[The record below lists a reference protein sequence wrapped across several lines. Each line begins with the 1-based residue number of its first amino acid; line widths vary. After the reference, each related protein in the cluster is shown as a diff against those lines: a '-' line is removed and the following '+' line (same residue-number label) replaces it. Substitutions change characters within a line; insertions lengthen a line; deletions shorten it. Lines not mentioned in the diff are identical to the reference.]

1 MASKLRKKKEKMN
14 QNEAQLNR
22 DLLRQANEKL
32 GISEKLANNSNRDDM
47 LSVSGKSAFK
57 GAPAY

>member
-1 MASKLRKKKEKMN
+1 MTSKLRKKKEKMS

-32 GISEKLANNSNRDDM
+32 GISEKLASPNNQDDI
-47 LSVSGKSAFK
+47 LSVSGKSALRD
-57 GAPAY
+57 AAVY

>member
-1 MASKLRKKKEKMN
+1 MVSKLRKKKEKMN

-32 GISEKLANNSNRDDM
+32 GITEKHGNNIQDDM
-47 LSVSGKSAFK
+47 LSVSGKSAFR
-57 GAPAY
+57 GASAY

>member
-1 MASKLRKKKEKMN
+1 MATKLRKKKEKMSA
-14 QNEAQLNR
+14 NEAQLNR

-32 GISEKLANNSNRDDM
+32 GISEKLANNNQDDI
-47 LSVSGKSAFK
+47 LSVSGKSALR

>member
-1 MASKLRKKKEKMN
+1 MASKLRKKKDKMN

-32 GISEKLANNSNRDDM
+32 GISEKINQDDM
-47 LSVSGKSAFK
+47 LSVSGKSAFR
-57 GAPAY
+57 GY